1 MDVRDLVQAK
11 ARAARDAARAL
22 ALCPTKIKN
31 DALVQM
37 AHGLVE
43 KAGSLLEANRADVEG
58 AQGGGATR
66 ASLDRLTLTESRLE
80 EMAQGLR
87 EIAALPDPVGT
98 VVEVWGRPNG
108 IEISRVRVPLGVV
121 GFIYESRPNVTA
133 DAAGLCVKSGNA
145 VILRGGSEAIDSNTM
160 IAAVLAKAVEK
171 AGGPAD
177 AIQFIETTDREAVA
191 ALLELGGLVDL
202 IIPRGG
208 EEFVR
213 WVAERSRI
221 PVLKHDKG
229 LVHVFVDAS
238 ADPAMAAQIVVNAKA
253 QRPGVCNALETLLV
267 HREIAP
273 RLLPA
278 LAARLAEAG
287 VEGRGRRPG
296 QCVHAARGR
305 LAVRHGRRDGDL
317 DLARPRARPRRR
329 PRADDDEV
337 RRGRRRTG
345 EGVGSACSR
354 RRTRLGSHGGLRRV
368 VQPDPLRTPPS
379 RRRGARGPRP
389 RPDPLRAG
397 RPPPAQVAC
406 VLGPGGGSLRDG
418 RAGGGGTPEVRGLR
432 PRAAPRGAVVHGR
445 HARGAP
451 HPARGPVPPRGLG
464 DVSRPP
470 DVARAA
476 ADRPPRP
483 DRRRAPGGERLR
495 PRERRGAEGGARDRR
510 RTADRARDVPPDLG
524 LRPEAPCAR
533 GAVRGLP
540 AARVGHRVHPGEAA
554 VSDRRGVTRLTAER
568 KVRRAARA
576 ALDKRATDLIV
587 LDVQGLSSVTDYFLV
602 CNGKSTTHME
612 TITDAIRDELKREG
626 VRPLHAE
633 GVPASGWILLDYGDV
648 LVHVFLEET
657 RAYYALER
665 LWGDAPA
672 VSLDGS

>member
-43 KAGSLLEANRADVEG
+43 KAGSLLEANRADVER
-58 AQGGGATR
+58 AQGRGATR
-66 ASLDRLTLTESRLE
+66 AFLDRLTLTESRLE

-98 VVEVWGRPNG
+98 VVEVWRRPNG

-213 WVAERSRI
+213 WVAERSRV

-238 ADPAMAAQIVVNAKA
+238 ADPAMAVQIVVNAKA

-273 RLLPA
+273 RLLPS
-278 LAARLAEAG
+278 LVARLAEAG
-287 VEGRGRRPG
+287 VEVRGCP
-296 QCVHAARGR
+296 
-305 LAVRHGRRDGDL
+305 
-317 DLARPRARPRRR
+317 
-329 PRADDDEV
+329 
-337 RRGRRRTG
+337 
-345 EGVGSACSR
+345 
-354 RRTRLGSHGGLRRV
+354 RTRALV
-368 VQPDPLRTPPS
+368 PS
-379 RRRGARGPRP
+379 TRP
-389 RPDPLRAG
+389 
-397 RPPPAQVAC
+397 
-406 VLGPGGGSLRDG
+406 
-418 RAGGGGTPEVRGLR
+418 
-432 PRAAPRGAVVHGR
+432 
-445 HARGAP
+445 
-451 HPARGPVPPRGLG
+451 
-464 DVSRPP
+464 
-470 DVARAA
+470 
-476 ADRPPRP
+476 
-483 DRRRAPGGERLR
+483 
-495 PRERRGAEGGARDRR
+495 
-510 RTADRARDVPPDLG
+510 
-524 LRPEAPCAR
+524 
-533 GAVRGLP
+533 
-540 AARVGHRVHPGEAA
+540 
-554 VSDRRGVTRLTAER
+554 
-568 KVRRAARA
+568 
-576 ALDKRATDLIV
+576 ATDRSEEHTSELQS
-587 LDVQGLSSVTDYFLV
+587 LAYLV
-602 CNGKSTTHME
+602 CRLLLEKKKN
-612 TITDAIRDELKREG
+612 TDSSSHQ
-626 VRPLHAE
+626 PHS
-633 GVPASGWILLDYGDV
+633 SG
-648 LVHVFLEET
+648 HT
-657 RAYYALER
+657 
-665 LWGDAPA
+665 
-672 VSLDGS
+672 

>member
-43 KAGSLLEANRADVEG
+43 KTGALLEANRADVER
-58 AQGGGATR
+58 ARARGATR
-66 ASLDRLTLTESRLE
+66 AFLDRLTLTESRLE

-98 VVEVWGRPNG
+98 VVEVWRRPNG

-287 VEGRGRRPG
+287 VEVRGCPRTRALVPSTRP
-296 QCVHAARGR
+296 ATDADWDTEYLDLI
-305 LAVRHGRRDGDL
+305 LAVLVVDDLDAAITHIHRHGTGLAEAIVTNDLGHARRFT
-317 DLARPRARPRRR
+317 R
-329 PRADDDEV
+329 EV
-337 RRGRRRTG
+337 DAAA
-345 EGVGSACSR
+345 VLVNAS
-354 RRTRLGSHGGLRRV
+354 TRLVDGSQFGMGAEMGISTSRV
-368 VQPDPLRTPPS
+368 
-379 RRRGARGPRP
+379 
-389 RPDPLRAG
+389 
-397 RPPPAQVAC
+397 
-406 VLGPGGGSLRDG
+406 
-418 RAGGGGTPEVRGLR
+418 
-432 PRAAPRGAVVHGR
+432 H
-445 HARGAP
+445 
-451 HPARGPVPPRGLG
+451 ARGPV
-464 DVSRPP
+464 
-470 DVARAA
+470 
-476 ADRPPRP
+476 
-483 DRRRAPGGERLR
+483 
-495 PRERRGAEGGARDRR
+495 
-510 RTADRARDVPPDLG
+510 
-524 LRPEAPCAR
+524 
-533 GAVRGLP
+533 
-540 AARVGHRVHPGEAA
+540 
-554 VSDRRGVTRLTAER
+554 
-568 KVRRAARA
+568 
-576 ALDKRATDLIV
+576 
-587 LDVQGLSSVTDYFLV
+587 
-602 CNGKSTTHME
+602 
-612 TITDAIRDELKREG
+612 G
-626 VRPLHAE
+626 VRELTTTKF
-633 GVPASGWILLDYGDV
+633 VVVGDGQV
-648 LVHVFLEET
+648 RE
-657 RAYYALER
+657 
-665 LWGDAPA
+665 
-672 VSLDGS
+672 